1 MNLYIEEL
9 KRALDHVEII
19 TSNAVNLDYTEGICK
34 LVQVFAEYKK
44 SKKNVYFCGN
54 GGSAGISQHM
64 TADFF
69 KNGGILTHSLYEQA
83 TLTCLSND
91 LSYEYVF
98 SKQLELMAKEGEL
111 LVAISSSG
119 ESENI
124 VKAIEAIRK
133 INGKVITLTGFD
145 ENNRIRKMGDINIYI
160 PKKHYGI
167 VESIHTIILQQ
178 IVDHIVEE
186 DGVAAKL

>member
-1 MNLYIEEL
+1 
-9 KRALDHVEII
+9 
-19 TSNAVNLDYTEGICK
+19 
-34 LVQVFAEYKK
+34 
-44 SKKNVYFCGN
+44 
-54 GGSAGISQHM
+54 
-64 TADFF
+64 
-69 KNGGILTHSLYEQA
+69 
-83 TLTCLSND
+83 
-91 LSYEYVF
+91 
-98 SKQLELMAKEGEL
+98 MAKEGEL

-124 VKAIEAIRK
+124 VKGIEAIRK

-145 ENNRIRKMGDINIYI
+145 ENNRIRKMGDINIYV

-186 DGVAAKL
+186 DGVATKL

>member
-9 KRALDHVEII
+9 KRALDHVEITI
-19 TSNAVNLDYTEGICK
+19 PNAENLEYTEGIDQ
-34 LVQVFAEYKK
+34 LTQVFAEYKK
-44 SKKNVYFCGN
+44 SKKCVYFCGN

-64 TADFF
+64 TADFL
-69 KNGGILTHSLYEQA
+69 KNGGILTHSLYEQ
-83 TLTCLSND
+83 TILTCISND

-133 INGKVITLTGFD
+133 INGKVVTLTGFD
-145 ENNRIRKMGDINIYI
+145 TANRIRNMGDINIYV
-160 PKKHYGI
+160 PKRHYGI

-178 IVDHIVEE
+178 IVDRIVDE
-186 DGVAAKL
+186 DGVALKI